1 MALVDVADGPTAACI
16 ATCEARA
23 LRVRS
28 RRTPSRADPASTGGP
43 LGGVAV
49 EVTDDCCDIGN
60 KVDVAMQLSGV
71 DGGDTASERRGCNDV
86 PATAVSAGEEED
98 KIVPVAG
105 HEDGRAISGGPV
117 FGAELDTG
125 CEEES
130 EILPAAAAAGGPAAV
145 VGDPDAAVNAAVAET
160 DSDGKVAG
168 EEAEV
173 TLPTRQGVPI
183 ARLYRTASAVMKE
196 MREYVAKHVPRLAS
210 SSAAVDRAQLTGN
223 ITAEQR
229 ELAAAAYFERRNLYD
244 AIYDD
249 ANEQQT
255 AADLHVD
262 QRAAT
267 WLSSWRILKDMD
279 KFSGAAGSAANRRRG
294 RRAGRAAGCARASGR
309 GGGAS
314 GGGGDRDRGG
324 RVAQP
329 SVLKPSFLIDGDD
342 DEEDGPATFQSRPAG
357 TNTAKAMRAA
367 KLSAAREAE
376 ATREALNRMAR
387 VVEYRADIAFW
398 GGPEV
403 KRTKE
408 AAQWRRFEMRRRIE
422 TLAGAAWEDDVDDV
436 TVDIGGADAATAV
449 PTRDTTRR
457 GYVENVPAAM
467 AAAAIAP
474 SPPTSMS
481 AGDGESLDGILTEP
495 STEVAAEA
503 PVSTAVTSGA
513 GTMVVPMS
521 PATPPA
527 TPPTTP
533 AEQAPAATPDA
544 VNVHVA
550 DVIDVVDLVEIEDDE
565 EMPCTPPAVLS
576 PRTKRRRFVESRDGQ

>member
-1 MALVDVADGPTAACI
+1 
-16 ATCEARA
+16 
-23 LRVRS
+23 
-28 RRTPSRADPASTGGP
+28 
-43 LGGVAV
+43 
-49 EVTDDCCDIGN
+49 
-60 KVDVAMQLSGV
+60 
-71 DGGDTASERRGCNDV
+71 
-86 PATAVSAGEEED
+86 
-98 KIVPVAG
+98 
-105 HEDGRAISGGPV
+105 
-117 FGAELDTG
+117 
-125 CEEES
+125 
-130 EILPAAAAAGGPAAV
+130 
-145 VGDPDAAVNAAVAET
+145 
-160 DSDGKVAG
+160 
-168 EEAEV
+168 
-173 TLPTRQGVPI
+173 
-183 ARLYRTASAVMKE
+183 MKE

-279 KFSGAAGSAANRRRG
+279 KFSGAAG
-294 RRAGRAAGCARASGR
+294 
-309 GGGAS
+309 
-314 GGGGDRDRGG
+314 
-324 RVAQP
+324 
-329 SVLKPSFLIDGDD
+329 
-342 DEEDGPATFQSRPAG
+342 
-357 TNTAKAMRAA
+357 
-367 KLSAAREAE
+367 
-376 ATREALNRMAR
+376 
-387 VVEYRADIAFW
+387 
-398 GGPEV
+398 
-403 KRTKE
+403 
-408 AAQWRRFEMRRRIE
+408 
-422 TLAGAAWEDDVDDV
+422 
-436 TVDIGGADAATAV
+436 
-449 PTRDTTRR
+449 
-457 GYVENVPAAM
+457 
-467 AAAAIAP
+467 
-474 SPPTSMS
+474 MS